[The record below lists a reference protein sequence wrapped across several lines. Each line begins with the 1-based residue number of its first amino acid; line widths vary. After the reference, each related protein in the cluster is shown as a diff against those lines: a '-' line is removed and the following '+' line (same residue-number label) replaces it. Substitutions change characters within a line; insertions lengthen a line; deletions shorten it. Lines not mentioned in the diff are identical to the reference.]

1 MTRNIK
7 GLRRFLALLMSA
19 LMVLGM
25 CSFGYAADVLEDVD
39 VDESVNYE
47 ANDEQKGVEEKES
60 KSLSK
65 NDISWKED
73 DDDKDNFKVVSDWEK
88 QSNKW
93 VAKIQ
98 INSGYTIDD
107 VDGKYWKSSSGKGK
121 DIDIDY
127 DLNSDGTY
135 SIRFSDNSEY
145 TRVVIDVDT
154 KQSSSSSQGSS
165 PTLNHVDICLQASLD
180 IHYGYY
186 VDDVFYET
194 RVEKDVPATISKIN
208 SVKFDYGDSGY
219 SANPIGSTNWTQ
231 RNDSYE
237 GIPGTVKEWH
247 HTANIPNWKSLV
259 SVTASVDLLRTS
271 DKKTITINITFN
283 NEAIAAANRECQN
296 KSGLDFKVYDDVQEL
311 IAAPVQ
317 PGSLKI
323 TKSNNGA
330 QMSAYPNASFY
341 IDSANTPIDIGNG
354 QSKTATGLTAGSHTI
369 SESVSSVPDG
379 FTYKT
384 DCPTKVTIENN
395 KTTEITVTNTW
406 YTVENVYGSV
416 EHAITKTDEEDNS
429 SLSGA
434 VFTATHED
442 GETTV
447 TSVQDTTTPGTYKF
461 TFTKPGVY
469 TITET
474 TAPSGYVCPT
484 ESVGTVTVIEAA
496 NYVDT
501 YNDTDYKCTRT
512 YGLSIAEDSLVTLSN
527 KKAPVPP
534 TTGTVTINKVFEIV
548 DPTPTAGTITF
559 TLTNKDTNANV
570 TVDVT
575 CVNGAWTGSADD
587 VPFGTYTISES
598 DFDITGYT
606 HTSTS
611 YKVDNNIVEEITI
624 SANNASVTINA
635 TNTYEVIPPTPTTGT
650 VTINKEFVNV
660 DPTPTAGT
668 ITFTLTNKDTDADVK
683 TKTVVVS
690 YVNGAWTGSADDVPF
705 GTYTISESDFDI
717 TGYTHTSTS
726 YKVDNNIVEEITIS
740 ANNASVTINATNTYE
755 MIPPAPN
762 TYDVTINKRFV
773 VPAEGDGPEPITD
786 YPDNFSP
793 KMKLDGGANKTYPA
807 TGEYSEE
814 NGYWTFV
821 FTGVEAGRYVIGEYD
836 VDIPNYSSP
845 VLSVNTEGTPVEYKD
860 GTYVLTVSGN
870 VENLDAINTYELEQS
885 NKYDV
890 TYYLV
895 KDGVIDVYY
904 GPTQYDYRAIHK
916 IIELPVVPGY
926 TVDGWYDP
934 DIKVTENP
942 DDVVAQ
948 LAIDLSGIKDSY
960 KVNPDAMY
968 STIRNYTYYAF
979 AEKNQPEETES
990 TKPVVTPKPV
1000 EYSAYLLINK
1010 VDTQGNP
1017 VAGAGFTVTNGQ
1029 TTQGSIG
1036 RTDAQ
1041 GQLLMGLLDV
1051 GTFTITEST
1060 VPAGYV
1066 AGAPVTVNVTAAN
1079 TRDNPCVV
1087 TIVNAKEGE
1096 QPTATPTDAPTET
1109 PSEQP
1114 TAAPTDAPSEQP
1126 SEEPTVSPTD
1136 VPTSRPTTAPTSEP
1150 GDEDVPKTGDNGL
1163 GYLYTLL
1170 GLSGLG
1176 MIALLLMYRKL
1187 RRN

>member
-635 TNTYEVIPPTPTTGT
+635 TNTYE
-650 VTINKEFVNV
+650 
-660 DPTPTAGT
+660 
-668 ITFTLTNKDTDADVK
+668 
-683 TKTVVVS
+683 
-690 YVNGAWTGSADDVPF
+690 
-705 GTYTISESDFDI
+705 
-717 TGYTHTSTS
+717 
-726 YKVDNNIVEEITIS
+726 
-740 ANNASVTINATNTYE
+740 

-1150 GDEDVPKTGDNGL
+1150 GDEDVPKTGYNGL